1 MTMMPR
7 RLRRMLAALT
17 QDERD
22 GPLPLLLYVLTVVT
36 GLVDAI
42 SFLRLGDVF
51 VANMTGNIVF
61 LGLAAAEPQRF
72 SAGANAAALIS
83 FFLGAAAGGRLGRV
97 FGGHRARLLLV
108 SASIKIPCG
117 VAAIA
122 VSATSVGEAEGWV
135 RYAVIILLA
144 VSMGL
149 QNAVVR
155 RLAVADLTTTVLTGT
170 LTSFAADSS
179 LAGGGN
185 RGAARRVASIVLLGL
200 GAALGALLLSM
211 AEINAVLAVTLTLLI
226 GVWLAAFR
234 LRNATAPW
242 AVPPG

>member
-1 MTMMPR
+1 MIR
-7 RLRRMLAALT
+7 LAAFV

-22 GPLPLLLYVLTVVT
+22 GPLPLFLAVLTVVT

-72 SAGANAAALIS
+72 SAGANAVALIS

-97 FGGHRARLLLV
+97 FGGHRARLLAV

-135 RYAVIILLA
+135 RYSVIILLA
-144 VSMGL
+144 LSMGL

-155 RLAVADLTTTVLTGT
+155 RLAVADLTMTVLTGT

-185 RGAARRVASIVLLGL
+185 RGAVRRVASIVLLGL

-211 AEINAVLAVTLTLLI
+211 AEINAVLAVTLALLV
-226 GVWLAAFR
+226 GVWLGAFR

>member
-1 MTMMPR
+1 MTTTPH
-7 RLRRMLAALT
+7 RLLAALA

-22 GPLPLLLYVLTVVT
+22 GPLPLFLAVLTVVT

-61 LGLAAAEPQRF
+61 LGLAAAKPERF
-72 SAGANAAALIS
+72 SVGANAAALVS

-97 FGGHRARLLLV
+97 FGGHRMRLLLV
-108 SASIKIPCG
+108 STSIKLPCG
-117 VAAIA
+117 VAAIL
-122 VSATSVGEAEGWV
+122 VSMSSIGPAEGWI

-144 VSMGL
+144 ISMGL

-155 RLAVADLTTTVLTGT
+155 RLAVTDLTTTVLTGT

-179 LAGGGN
+179 LAGGNN
-185 RGAARRVASIVLLGL
+185 RGAKRRIASIVLLGL
-200 GAALGALLLSM
+200 GAALGALLLGM
-211 AEINAVLAVTLTLLI
+211 AQIDAVLAVTLTLLI
-226 GVWLAAFR
+226 GVWLGAFR
-234 LRNATAPW
+234 LRNTTAPW